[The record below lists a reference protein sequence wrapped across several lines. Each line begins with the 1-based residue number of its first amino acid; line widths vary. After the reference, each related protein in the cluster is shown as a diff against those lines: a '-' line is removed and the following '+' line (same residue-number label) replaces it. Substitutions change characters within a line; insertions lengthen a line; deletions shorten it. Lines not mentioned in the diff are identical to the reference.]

1 VAEVYDM
8 HVEALE
14 VAADHVHVCVA
25 IPPQQSVGTAVRR
38 MKSMSARYMF
48 RKFPDLRR
56 TMWTAELWSPS
67 YFVRAVGDRV
77 TADVVR
83 RYIEFH
89 DEEAALG
96 VQAELFP
103 SGKGEAPDLRPRG
116 LRRGDSPATAGP
128 VDGLRGRWLR
138 DEVTF

>member
-1 VAEVYDM
+1 MY
-8 HVEALE
+8 VEALE
-14 VAADHVHVCVA
+14 VAVDHVHVCVA
-25 IPPQQSVGTAVRR
+25 IPPQQSVGGAVRK

-48 RKFPDLRR
+48 KRFPHLKR

-67 YFVRAVGDRV
+67 YFVRTVGDRV

-89 DEEAALG
+89 DAPAALG

-103 SGKGEAPDLRPRG
+103 TGKVK
-116 LRRGDSPATAGP
+116 RRT
-128 VDGLRGRWLR
+128 
-138 DEVTF
+138 